1 MTDLLHYLVMHLGG
15 VKQDGYD
22 DRKDILSPH
31 YNSKRKRLLRKE
43 IDYNKIIHLRKD
55 ERRIKE

>member
-1 MTDLLHYLVMHLGG
+1 MHLGG

-31 YNSKRKRLLRKE
+31 YNSNRKRLLRKE